1 MKKRYLCMSKRKKP
15 SKIKTHRVSHGGTL
29 LQIKWLIP
37 MTMPCIWICI
47 WRCCTLTHT
56 QIHIHKPIYAWTTN
70 KKAYSIQFFPLD
82 FSGRLG
88 KKGWKPNRDLRRWV
102 IVNINRTRHVFVYS
116 FDRTRSVC
124 IGLLNTATNA
134 PWSLDMQIRLPLEL
148 MNFQCNLRV
157 LIREWRL
164 LFKSMNRFI

>member
-1 MKKRYLCMSKRKKP
+1 MHVQTKEALQNKNTQSITWWNT
-15 SKIKTHRVSHGGTL
+15 STNQVANSHDDAMHMNMYMTL
-29 LQIKWLIP
+29 LHSH
-37 MTMPCIWICI
+37 
-47 WRCCTLTHT
+47 THK
-56 QIHIHKPIYAWTTN
+56 HIHKPIYAWTTN

-148 MNFQCNLRV
+148 MNFQCNLRI

>member
-56 QIHIHKPIYAWTTN
+56 STYTNPFMPEQRTKRHIRFN
-70 KKAYSIQFFPLD
+70 FFHLTSRD
-82 FSGRLG
+82 DLG

-148 MNFQCNLRV
+148 MNFQCNLRI

>member
-56 QIHIHKPIYAWTTN
+56 NTHTQTHLCLNNKSIFDSIFSTWLLGTTW
-70 KKAYSIQFFPLD
+70 
-82 FSGRLG
+82 

-148 MNFQCNLRV
+148 MNFQCNSRV
-157 LIREWRL
+157 LIRELRL